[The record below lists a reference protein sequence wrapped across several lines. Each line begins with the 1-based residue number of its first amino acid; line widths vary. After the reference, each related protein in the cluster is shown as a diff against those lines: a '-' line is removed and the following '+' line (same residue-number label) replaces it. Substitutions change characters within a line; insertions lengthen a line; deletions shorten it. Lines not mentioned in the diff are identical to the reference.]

1 MKGNVTIQI
10 FFMHN
15 KAKGLRV
22 IERNCWCIWSPLSDS
37 LIQTSLWIWRNNKVL
52 HFEQKSPSSL
62 NETAFHVFILSFCRD
77 PLDQP
82 DLLAKMELMDSPA
95 PLDLLDLVDAL
106 ENLVLLYV
114 TCHENNNLQP
124 NESVCYSISVRSH
137 FVLLPSSRVLLVIP
151 DHLVLPGHL
160 ALAST
165 CLLLLAWVRWRRAP
179 ILSGTWGPMRHPALW
194 GSMTLR
200 SIQH

>member
-1 MKGNVTIQI
+1 MIRKMKGNVTIQI

-22 IERNCWCIWSPLSDS
+22 IERNCWCIWFPLSDS

-114 TCHENNNLQP
+114 TRIIIYNQMSLHAILFQ
-124 NESVCYSISVRSH
+124 SGLISC
-137 FVLLPSSRVLLVIP
+137 FCLLPGSS
-151 DHLVLPGHL
+151 
-160 ALAST
+160 
-165 CLLLLAWVRWRRAP
+165 W
-179 ILSGTWGPMRHPALW
+179 
-194 GSMTLR
+194 
-200 SIQH
+200 